1 MANLGSS
8 TVMLTGA
15 GGALA
20 TAIAQELDDAGAQM
34 VLVGRGESLARAA
47 DRFPATEVLDLDL
60 RDSSSVDALKKV
72 KVDTLIHTVGAYS
85 VQDIHK
91 ATDEDYAAMFDT
103 NMKTLFHAV
112 QGVLPGMLK
121 QKDGMIL
128 AVSAG
133 QAARLSGPKAALY
146 TASKA
151 AVSAY
156 ILSLHDE
163 LKAKGVRAGVLYPM
177 GAIDTPRN
185 RDEGLKWETM
195 IDPRGL
201 AKTVAHALSRPD
213 RAHITELKVYPD
225 EDE

>member
-8 TVMLTGA
+8 TIMLTGA

-60 RDSSSVDALKKV
+60 TDPSSIDTLRRV
-72 KVDTLIHTVGAYS
+72 KVDTLIHTVGSYS
-85 VQDIHK
+85 TQEAHK
-91 ATDEDYAAMFDT
+91 ATPDDLRDAFDT
-103 NMKTLFHAV
+103 NMSSLFHAV
-112 QGVLPGMLK
+112 QGVLPHMLR
-121 QKDGMIL
+121 QKDGLIMG
-128 AVSAG
+128 VSAG
-133 QAARLSGPKAALY
+133 QAARLSGPRAALY

-151 AVSAY
+151 AVAAY

-163 LKAKGVRAGVLYPM
+163 LKHKGVRGMVLYPM
-177 GAIDTPRN
+177 GAIDTPGN
-185 RDEGLKWETM
+185 RDAGMAWDTM

-201 AKTVAHALSRPD
+201 AKSVAHALTRPD
-213 RAHITELKVYPD
+213 RAHITEIKVYPD
-225 EDE
+225 T